1 MPPDWV
7 FDGSVNNLMDLKSFA
22 EEHLQ
27 AGRKV
32 YIGLAGNSK
41 CSSIDGEIEQDRK
54 RMITLEKMSEKVA
67 ERYCILHTLDGEPGH
82 CRARLAET
90 WLIRELGLHRLINA
104 VHGGAGRHPIFQD
117 LGAVFV
123 LVGR

>member
-7 FDGSVNNLMDLKSFA
+7 FDGSVNNLMDLKDFA
-22 EEHLQ
+22 QGHLD

-32 YIGLAGNSK
+32 YIGLAGWSK
-41 CSSIDGEIEQDRK
+41 SSSIAGEIEQDKK
-54 RMITLEKMSEKVA
+54 RMIKLEKMSEKVA
-67 ERYCILHTLDGEPGH
+67 ERYCILRTLDEEPGH

-90 WLIRELGLHRLINA
+90 WLIRELELSRLMND